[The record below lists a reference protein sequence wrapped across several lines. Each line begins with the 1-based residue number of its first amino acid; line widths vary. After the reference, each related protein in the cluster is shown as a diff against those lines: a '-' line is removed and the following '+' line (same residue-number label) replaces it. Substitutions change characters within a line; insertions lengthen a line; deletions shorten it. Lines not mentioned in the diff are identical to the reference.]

1 MEDRNLQLY
10 KQFRNEIDTL
20 SFPLMRN
27 MAGKDNYREIKYD
40 DRVVGF
46 LIVIRGYVNGIY
58 VEPEY
63 RNKGLARQSVLDY
76 LNEGGFIATLHI
88 INTNTAAKKF
98 WNSIFILEE
107 IDTSPVD
114 TLYRVLGMSKKFL

>member
-1 MEDRNLQLY
+1 MENRNLQLY

-40 DRVVGF
+40 GRVVGF

-63 RNKGLARQSVLDY
+63 RNKGLARQAVLDY

-88 INTNTAAKKF
+88 INTNTTAKKF

-114 TLYRVLGMSKKFL
+114 TLYRVLGMTKKFL

>member
-63 RNKGLARQSVLDY
+63 RNKGLARQAVLDY

-88 INTNTAAKKF
+88 INTNTVAKKF